1 MKGNPAMLHSRRTR
15 RTVAAAL
22 IVLGAVLLLL
32 APEMWLGVL
41 LLGLGAALE
50 VAGIALERRPPP

>member
-1 MKGNPAMLHSRRTR
+1 MLHSRRTR